1 MFRVYG
7 LQAGISVISLAGGLV
22 MLADWPIAQH
32 VSIGDNLLTL
42 GQTQIMDCLDSLV
55 MDDKNTIRVVG
66 LFNAVIRVYSGI

>member
-22 MLADWPIAQH
+22 MLADWPIARH

-55 MDDKNTIRVVG
+55 MDDKNTIRG
-66 LFNAVIRVYSGI
+66 RRVI